1 MPGVTKEQIRQA
13 READLFAYLERHER
27 GVLKRDG
34 PNYRHKEHDSL
45 VYVTAKNY
53 WYWNSRGKRINALDY
68 LMEIRGYDLVDAV
81 NALAGPAMQY
91 SFTSRYYQD
100 YAAAR
105 QARKPDHCYL
115 PWQKKCATSY
125 VSYLQ
130 KRGISTVVIKR
141 CTQLGILYEGSYKKK
156 EPEGKA
162 TYIPV
167 CVFVG
172 KDEHGTA
179 KFACMRGIHSDL
191 RKDAYGSDKE
201 YSFCLPPH
209 RAGSRHVAVFEA
221 PIDALSHATLQEMD
235 GWKWDGYRLSL
246 GGTSHVALFAFLER
260 HPKIKH
266 VDLYMDSDYAGLKNA
281 RKIKDMLRADP
292 RFKHILTDERYAGT
306 YVIGKRAVKEIGGTR
321 SRLKDESEWIKIPD
335 HHPAI
340 VSMELYEQVNAVRRQ
355 FKQPNKQRRDYL
367 LRGKVFCGYCDHA
380 MSRKGKTT
388 WFYCR
393 HAEVSDNLPCHGL
406 QVREKELEQAI
417 FESIK
422 AHMLPVLGLD
432 ICKDD
437 LTLQSVQQAEQ
448 EKKLRALQDSKRKLY
463 ERYALGEIDLDSYK
477 AEKEKY
483 DIALV
488 GEKNTHA
495 MITARAKRAQG
506 DYEANLK
513 HQDLAKEI
521 GSSTTLTKS
530 LVDTLI
536 NKIYIFKDERIEIDY
551 AVRDF
556 FENETTQEMP
566 SCGAEG

>member
-34 PNYRHKEHDSL
+34 PNYRHREHDSL

-68 LMEIRGYDLVDAV
+68 LMEIRGYGLVDAV

-91 SFTSRYYQD
+91 SFPSRYYQD

-156 EPEGKA
+156 EPDGNA

-260 HPKIKH
+260 HPKIRH

-292 RFKHILTDERYAGT
+292 RFKHIRVG
-306 YVIGKRAVKEIGGTR
+306 IHPPRQGKDYNE
-321 SRLKDESEWIKIPD
+321 LLQIKIQERHRLPERRLEKQA
-335 HHPAI
+335 AI
-340 VSMELYEQVNAVRRQ
+340 
-355 FKQPNKQRRDYL
+355 
-367 LRGKVFCGYCDHA
+367 
-380 MSRKGKTT
+380 
-388 WFYCR
+388 
-393 HAEVSDNLPCHGL
+393 
-406 QVREKELEQAI
+406 
-417 FESIK
+417 SI
-422 AHMLPVLGLD
+422 
-432 ICKDD
+432 
-437 LTLQSVQQAEQ
+437 
-448 EKKLRALQDSKRKLY
+448 
-463 ERYALGEIDLDSYK
+463 
-477 AEKEKY
+477 
-483 DIALV
+483 
-488 GEKNTHA
+488 
-495 MITARAKRAQG
+495 
-506 DYEANLK
+506 
-513 HQDLAKEI
+513 
-521 GSSTTLTKS
+521 
-530 LVDTLI
+530 
-536 NKIYIFKDERIEIDY
+536 
-551 AVRDF
+551 
-556 FENETTQEMP
+556 
-566 SCGAEG
+566 

>member
-1 MPGVTKEQIRQA
+1 MEPDKEAAEIVSRMFLWA
-13 READLFAYLERHER
+13 ADGNTVAEIVRRLYAQR
-27 GVLKRDG
+27 VLT
-34 PNYRHKEHDSL
+34 PAEYRAAKGKPIHD
-45 VYVTAKNY
+45 
-53 WYWNSRGKRINALDY
+53 
-68 LMEIRGYDLVDAV
+68 
-81 NALAGPAMQY
+81 
-91 SFTSRYYQD
+91 TSRSNGVWSSS
-100 YAAAR
+100 A
-105 QARKPDHCYL
+105 
-115 PWQKKCATSY
+115 
-125 VSYLQ
+125 
-130 KRGISTVVIKR
+130 VI
-141 CTQLGILYEGSYKKK
+141 
-156 EPEGKA
+156 
-162 TYIPV
+162 
-167 CVFVG
+167 
-172 KDEHGTA
+172 
-179 KFACMRGIHSDL
+179 
-191 RKDAYGSDKE
+191 
-201 YSFCLPPH
+201 
-209 RAGSRHVAVFEA
+209 
-221 PIDALSHATLQEMD
+221 
-235 GWKWDGYRLSL
+235 
-246 GGTSHVALFAFLER
+246 
-260 HPKIKH
+260 
-266 VDLYMDSDYAGLKNA
+266 
-281 RKIKDMLRADP
+281 
-292 RFKHILTDERYAGT
+292 HILTDERYAGT

-340 VSMELYEQVNAVRRQ
+340 VSMELYEQANAVRRQ